1 MRPTPT
7 KAARPTST
15 TRTPQRR
22 SSPRRGAST
31 AKTNNNA
38 AVVSDSSRSNS
49 STLKNNGEVGN
60 NRTKKVYGRRA
71 RMSPRTHGAAI
82 ANSLA
87 SPAVDSAFL
96 MSTAAPIT
104 PSKRSSAE
112 SALHRLARQSKQDRN
127 TTSQLQNR
135 DDGNSNN
142 TLSKRKQ
149 RKRAKINYNETTPDS
164 AQRYNEEEEEQMQSK
179 RKSPRKS
186 LPTQFYHALSPGK
199 QTTEDVNNTKAKTKK
214 AMNQN
219 DSKTNKQAKRSPRKS
234 CPTQFYHNLETNE
247 GRKGDDTSEQKTDMH
262 QKNEAK
268 ATNQGTREGYKCR
281 KCGQPKK
288 GHTCT
293 AVDEPMEEKDGEK
306 MKEKTPAAGGEESPL
321 LPVSS
326 NTKDNQTKSKRD
338 GKKRRSRGGRQGV
351 SALLSLETL
360 QSSSANKRDTSSS
373 NKESDSAKA
382 SRTNE
387 SKVGES
393 ASSKKVAVATKKK
406 GSMVKDV
413 EKATPQT
420 ETMVQMAEED
430 NVPGD
435 DQPTS
440 PFPSSPL
447 QTSNL
452 ECPESGS
459 ISVGAQLSPKK
470 KNGAVPE
477 AICIREL
484 MMSCLT
490 EEDKEEEKRRS
501 ELKPAEQNDDQ
512 EETMDVDA
520 PLPHTPIHTKETPNE
535 AFSPLSMT
543 SPLRANN
550 LLETSYNEDQP
561 EVQDTSLPRVPPRSH
576 NSKRRSAA
584 IQLAQKPSR
593 GSNVLDLELATQTK
607 DDSDKAK
614 QLEMIQAEK
623 QAVKRY
629 QEKMAEF
636 GKLELEARLV
646 TERMRQIEERMKQI
660 ETSSITNDLREYDEL
675 KRRTSYPYP
684 SEKVRSTKRKIMSS
698 QQHYGYSDDEYY
710 TDEYDSH
717 RNWRHS
723 THGRHGDRETHI
735 KRQKVRSDS
744 RRSRSPSRTQTKSN
758 SRRRLMEDSTKE
770 YEGPT
775 TQTQRSHKERRP
787 IDDSTTDR
795 HERLSKKR
803 GRKKGSKKR
812 DIGEEGRLSISQMNK
827 TLKSPYAELQADNDE
842 TKIRQASEQ
851 DVPSGE
857 KVDAL
862 DVEEETGTT
871 TATDTNTATS
881 VESTKMP
888 ASSKVVDKKESD
900 SSSTKQSVPERADAD
915 HPGKATQ
922 PNDNSNRPLYWLAGG
937 ESDSDEDS
945 WDFDGPMILPPPP
958 A

>member
-7 KAARPTST
+7 KAARPLST
-15 TRTPQRR
+15 RSPQRR

-31 AKTNNNA
+31 AKNNNNA
-38 AVVSDSSRSNS
+38 AGVSDSRSNS
-49 STLKNNGEVGN
+49 STLKNNGEGGN
-60 NRTKKVYGRRA
+60 NRTKKAYGRRA
-71 RMSPRTHGAAI
+71 RMSPRTHGTAI

-127 TTSQLQNR
+127 TNSQLPTAG
-135 DDGNSNN
+135 DGNSNN
-142 TLSKRKQ
+142 NTVSKRKQ
-149 RKRAKINYNETTPDS
+149 RKRAKVNYNETSPDS
-164 AQRYNEEEEEQMQSK
+164 AQRYSEEEEEEQTQSK

-186 LPTQFYHALSPGK
+186 LPTQFYHALSSGK
-199 QTTEDVNNTKAKTKK
+199 QKTEDVNNNKAKPKNTL
-214 AMNQN
+214 NQN

-234 CPTQFYHNLETNE
+234 CPTQFYHNLQTNE
-247 GRKGDDTSEQKTDMH
+247 GHKSDDTAEQKTEMR

-268 ATNQGTREGYKCR
+268 TTNQGSREGYKCR

-293 AVDEPMEEKDGEK
+293 VVDKPMEEKDGERAK
-306 MKEKTPAAGGEESPL
+306 KNTQVAESEESPL

-326 NTKDNQTKSKRD
+326 YTKDNQTKSKRD

-360 QSSSANKRDTSSS
+360 HTSSANKRDISSS
-373 NKESDSAKA
+373 SKKSDSAEA
-382 SRTNE
+382 NRANE
-387 SKVGES
+387 SKVGTS
-393 ASSKKVAVATKKK
+393 ASSKNDVVATKKK

-413 EKATPQT
+413 EKTTPRA
-420 ETMVQMAEED
+420 ETMVQIAEDD
-430 NVPGD
+430 NPA
-435 DQPTS
+435 S

-501 ELKPAEQNDDQ
+501 ELKSAEQNADQ

-561 EVQDTSLPRVPPRSH
+561 EAQDTSLSRVPPRSH
-576 NSKRRSAA
+576 NSKRGSVVN
-584 IQLAQKPSR
+584 QLAQKPSR
-593 GSNVLDLELATQTK
+593 GSNVLDLEPATQTK
-607 DDSDKAK
+607 DDSGEAK

-684 SEKVRSTKRKIMSS
+684 SEKVRPTKRKIMSS
-698 QQHYGYSDDEYY
+698 QRHYGYSDDEYY
-710 TDEYDSH
+710 SDEYDSH

-723 THGRHGDRETHI
+723 THGRHGDRERHI

-770 YEGPT
+770 YDGPT
-775 TQTQRSHKERRP
+775 TQTQRSHKKRRHNE
-787 IDDSTTDR
+787 DSTTDR

-812 DIGEEGRLSISQMNK
+812 SDTGEEGRLSTSQMNK

-842 TKIRQASEQ
+842 TKLRPTSEQ
-851 DVPSGE
+851 DVPPGE
-857 KVDAL
+857 KDDVD
-862 DVEEETGTT
+862 VGEETGTT
-871 TATDTNTATS
+871 TATS
-881 VESTKMP
+881 VESAKMP
-888 ASSKVVDKKESD
+888 DSATVEDKKESD
-900 SSSTKQSVPERADAD
+900 SSSTKQSVPECADAE
-915 HPGKATQ
+915 HPGKTTQ
-922 PNDNSNRPLYWLAGG
+922 PNDKTNRPLYWLAGG

>member
-31 AKTNNNA
+31 AKNNNNA
-38 AVVSDSSRSNS
+38 AGVSDNRSNS
-49 STLKNNGEVGN
+49 STLKNNGDGVN
-60 NRTKKVYGRRA
+60 NRTKKAYGRRA

-112 SALHRLARQSKQDRN
+112 SALHRLARQSKQDAN
-127 TTSQLQNR
+127 NTSQLPTG
-135 DDGNSNN
+135 DDGYSNN
-142 TLSKRKQ
+142 NTVSKRKQ
-149 RKRAKINYNETTPDS
+149 RKRAKVNYNETSPDA
-164 AQRYNEEEEEQMQSK
+164 AQRYSEEEEEEQTQSK

-186 LPTQFYHALSPGK
+186 LPTQFYHALSSGK
-199 QTTEDVNNTKAKTKK
+199 QKTEDVNNNKAKPKK
-214 AMNQN
+214 TMNIQ
-219 DSKTNKQAKRSPRKS
+219 DSKTNKQAKKSPRKS
-234 CPTQFYHNLETNE
+234 CPTQFYHNLQTNE
-247 GRKGDDTSEQKTDMH
+247 GHKSDDTAEQKTDMR

-268 ATNQGTREGYKCR
+268 TTNQASREGYKCR
-281 KCGQPKK
+281 KCGLPKK

-293 AVDEPMEEKDGEK
+293 VVDKPMEEKDGEGAK
-306 MKEKTPAAGGEESPL
+306 KNTQVVESEESPL

-360 QSSSANKRDTSSS
+360 QTSSANKRDISSS
-373 NKESDSAKA
+373 SKKGDSAEA
-382 SRTNE
+382 NRATE
-387 SKVGES
+387 GKVGTS
-393 ASSKKVAVATKKK
+393 ASSKKDVVATKKK

-413 EKATPQT
+413 EKTTPRA
-420 ETMVQMAEED
+420 ETMVQIAED
-430 NVPGD
+430 D
-435 DQPTS
+435 DRDQPAS

-501 ELKPAEQNDDQ
+501 ELKSAEQNADQ
-512 EETMDVDA
+512 EETIDVDA

-561 EVQDTSLPRVPPRSH
+561 EVQDTSHSHVPPRSH
-576 NSKRRSAA
+576 NSKRRSGAN
-584 IQLAQKPSR
+584 QLAQKPSR
-593 GSNVLDLELATQTK
+593 GSNVLDLEPATQTK
-607 DDSDKAK
+607 DDDSDEAK

-684 SEKVRSTKRKIMSS
+684 SEKVRPTKRKIMSS
-698 QQHYGYSDDEYY
+698 QRHYGYSEDEYY
-710 TDEYDSH
+710 SDEYDSH

-723 THGRHGDRETHI
+723 THGRHGDRERHI

-744 RRSRSPSRTQTKSN
+744 RRSRSPSGTQTKSN
-758 SRRRLMEDSTKE
+758 SRRRLMEDSKKE

-775 TQTQRSHKERRP
+775 TQTQRSHKKRRP
-787 IDDSTTDR
+787 NEDSTTDR

-812 DIGEEGRLSISQMNK
+812 SDSGEEGRLSTSQMNK

-842 TKIRQASEQ
+842 TKLRPASQE
-851 DVPSGE
+851 DVQPDE
-857 KVDAL
+857 KDDAL

-871 TATDTNTATS
+871 TATS
-881 VESTKMP
+881 VESAKMP
-888 ASSKVVDKKESD
+888 DSANVDKKEAD

-915 HPGKATQ
+915 HPGKTTQ
-922 PNDNSNRPLYWLAGG
+922 PNDKTNRPLYWLAGG

>member
-7 KAARPTST
+7 KAARPTSA
-15 TRTPQRR
+15 TRTPKKR

-31 AKTNNNA
+31 AKANNNA
-38 AVVSDSSRSNS
+38 AVVSDNRSNS
-49 STLKNNGEVGN
+49 STLKNNGEGGN
-60 NRTKKVYGRRA
+60 NRTKKAYGRRA
-71 RMSPRTHGAAI
+71 KMSPRTHGAAI

-112 SALHRLARQSKQDRN
+112 SALHRLARQSKQDAN
-127 TTSQLQNR
+127 NTSQLPTG
-135 DDGNSNN
+135 DDGYSNN
-142 TLSKRKQ
+142 NTVSKRKQ
-149 RKRAKINYNETTPDS
+149 RKRAKVNYNETSPDS
-164 AQRYNEEEEEQMQSK
+164 AQRYSEEEEEEHMQSK

-186 LPTQFYHALSPGK
+186 LPTQFYHALSSGK
-199 QTTEDVNNTKAKTKK
+199 QKTEDGNNNKAKPKK
-214 AMNQN
+214 TMNQN
-219 DSKTNKQAKRSPRKS
+219 DSKTNRQAKRSPRKS
-234 CPTQFYHNLETNE
+234 CPTQFYHNLQTNE
-247 GRKGDDTSEQKTDMH
+247 GHKSDDTAEQKTDMR

-268 ATNQGTREGYKCR
+268 TTSQGSREGYKCR

-293 AVDEPMEEKDGEK
+293 VVDKPMEEKDGEGAK
-306 MKEKTPAAGGEESPL
+306 KNTQVAESEESPL
-321 LPVSS
+321 PPVSS

-360 QSSSANKRDTSSS
+360 QTSSANKRDISSS
-373 NKESDSAKA
+373 SKKGDSAEA
-382 SRTNE
+382 NRATE
-387 SKVGES
+387 GKVGTS
-393 ASSKKVAVATKKK
+393 ASSKKDVVATKKK

-413 EKATPQT
+413 EKTTPRA
-420 ETMVQMAEED
+420 ETMVQIAEDD
-430 NVPGD
+430 NR
-435 DQPTS
+435 DQPAS

-501 ELKPAEQNDDQ
+501 ELKSAEQNADQ

-520 PLPHTPIHTKETPNE
+520 PLPHTPIHTKETPDE

-561 EVQDTSLPRVPPRSH
+561 EVQDTSLSRVPPRSH
-576 NSKRRSAA
+576 NSKRGSAVN
-584 IQLAQKPSR
+584 QLAQKPSR
-593 GSNVLDLELATQTK
+593 GSNVLDLEPATQTK
-607 DDSDKAK
+607 DDDSDEAK

-684 SEKVRSTKRKIMSS
+684 SEKVRPTKRKIMSS
-698 QQHYGYSDDEYY
+698 QRHYGYSDDEYY
-710 TDEYDSH
+710 SDEYDSH

-723 THGRHGDRETHI
+723 THGRHGDRERHI

-758 SRRRLMEDSTKE
+758 SRRRLIEDSTKE
-770 YEGPT
+770 YERPT
-775 TQTQRSHKERRP
+775 TQTQRSHKKRRHNE
-787 IDDSTTDR
+787 DSTTDR

-812 DIGEEGRLSISQMNK
+812 SDSGEEGRLSSSQMNK

-842 TKIRQASEQ
+842 TKLRPASQE
-851 DVPSGE
+851 DVPPGE
-857 KVDAL
+857 KDDVD
-862 DVEEETGTT
+862 VGEETGTT
-871 TATDTNTATS
+871 TATS
-881 VESTKMP
+881 VESAKMP
-888 ASSKVVDKKESD
+888 DSATVEGKKESD
-900 SSSTKQSVPERADAD
+900 SSSSTKQSVPERADAD
-915 HPGKATQ
+915 HPAKTTQ
-922 PNDNSNRPLYWLAGG
+922 PNDKSNRPLYWLAGG